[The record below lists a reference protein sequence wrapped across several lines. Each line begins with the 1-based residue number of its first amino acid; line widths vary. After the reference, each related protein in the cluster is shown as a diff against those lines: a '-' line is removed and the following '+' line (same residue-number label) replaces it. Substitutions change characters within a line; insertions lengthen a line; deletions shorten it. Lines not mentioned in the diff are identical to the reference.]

1 MSVPAQRMQPVRPAG
16 DPNKIMGLPKALFW
30 GIIIVGII
38 IAFYLFKHSSSNTN
52 TSVAPTSADQGVTSA
67 DIGGTPPDNSIA
79 QNTDL
84 TTLEE
89 QILQLQ
95 NAMLQFEQNQGAT
108 AGAGIHPAFGGGA
121 VPFGGT
127 KALVGNQST
136 GGQHSP

>member
-1 MSVPAQRMQPVRPAG
+1 MSVPAQRMQPVKPAG
-16 DPNKIMGLPKALFW
+16 DPNKIMGLPKVAFW
-30 GIIIVGII
+30 GIIIFGVIL
-38 IAFYLFKHSSSNTN
+38 AFYIYKHSSSNAN

-95 NAMLQFEQNQGAT
+95 NAMLQFEQNQGGT
-108 AGAGIHPAFGGGA
+108 AGAGIHPASSGGTPVRFGGQ
-121 VPFGGT
+121 T
-127 KALVGNQST
+127 ALVGNQST
-136 GGQHSP
+136 GGQKV